1 MKQIS
6 ATQNKAWINLAAFN
20 VCVIRSILWFKVI
33 EFPASL
39 VPATNWGFSIQQ
51 YSAFK
56 INIMDSNS
64 LNQQIMNV
72 RMSTIPKNVY
82 LLAAPDSYFGKKK
95 CLLKRENIWVT
106 NIWLGEEGS
115 LIVSRKQS
123 SQRLDRARAQCYIVF
138 PLEFTLCFTIGGK

>member
-1 MKQIS
+1 MY
-6 ATQNKAWINLAAFN
+6 QNKGLLPVLYCN
-20 VCVIRSILWFKVI
+20 VFGIIRSILWFKVI

-82 LLAAPDSYFGKKK
+82 LLAAPDSYFGKKMFAETWK
-95 CLLKRENIWVT
+95 YLSHKHLAGWGREPNCFQKTIKSEVRQGQGSMLYCFPPWVH
-106 NIWLGEEGS
+106 S
-115 LIVSRKQS
+115 LFHYR
-123 SQRLDRARAQCYIVF
+123 
-138 PLEFTLCFTIGGK
+138 G